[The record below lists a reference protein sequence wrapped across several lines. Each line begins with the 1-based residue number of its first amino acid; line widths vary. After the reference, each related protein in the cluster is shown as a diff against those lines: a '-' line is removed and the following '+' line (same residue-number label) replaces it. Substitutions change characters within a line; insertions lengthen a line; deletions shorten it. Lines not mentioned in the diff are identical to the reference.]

1 MCIIIFK
8 PKNRKMPSDEII
20 KRCFESNPNG
30 AGIMYRNKD
39 NQIVINK
46 GFMTVDALKDAI
58 TEISK
63 NIELKKTDVCIHF
76 RISTTGSTIPANCH
90 PFPLS
95 NEINDLKELSV
106 IADRAI
112 AHNGILHDYS
122 KLHNQETDL
131 SDTMYFAKMLSG
143 VNDRFLQNV
152 ISAHAINS
160 RFCLMTNKKT
170 LTWGLINDKGLF
182 YSNTSY
188 KPQTTTI
195 NQFSNWE
202 YLQNLNAK
210 YPTYRKDKQ
219 TDLSELVEDQL
230 TNSRI
235 EREKFK
241 RYLESGGAYSAM

>member
-8 PKNRKMPSDEII
+8 PKNRKMPSDDIV

-30 AGIMYRNKD
+30 AGIMYRDAN
-39 NQIVINK
+39 NQIIIKK
-46 GFMTVDALKDAI
+46 GFMDIDSLLNGIA
-58 TEISK
+58 EIKES
-63 NIELKKTDVCIHF
+63 IDLKKTDVCLHF

-95 NEINDLKELSV
+95 NDISDLKVLSI

-112 AHNGILHDYS
+112 AHNGILNDYS
-122 KLHNQETDL
+122 NLHNAETDL

-160 RFCLMTNKKT
+160 RFVLMTNKKT

-188 KPQTTTI
+188 KKQTEII

-219 TDLSELVEDQL
+219 TDLSELAEDQL

-241 RYLESGGAYSAM
+241 RYLESDGAYSAM